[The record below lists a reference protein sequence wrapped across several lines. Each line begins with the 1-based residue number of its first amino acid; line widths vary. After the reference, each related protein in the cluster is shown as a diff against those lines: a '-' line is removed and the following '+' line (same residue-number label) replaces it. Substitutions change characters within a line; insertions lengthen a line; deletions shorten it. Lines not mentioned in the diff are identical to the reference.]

1 MKTNPDR
8 EIVEG
13 WLEPVSLHD
22 VLAAL
27 RHAGFSG
34 DVYRGGFADLNAMLK
49 DDEAGVV
56 HFLRHGYAE
65 SRVFRTGLDPAG
77 LNRLRQLPVRN
88 RVYLRNLVVALATAW
103 TATHIRSS
111 ADIALHGPMIEQFR
125 IMGGVPVLILGD
137 ASANLYRRGAL
148 SGERWICP
156 LAMAPLEGI
165 RELLRAP
172 AGALPTQKSASDRDT
187 IPTIWKFGQSDVQ
200 DGYPAHRLRESIGC
214 NDMKSFQAY
223 ADVTIRDYAAF
234 LAAAVPAQERAEHW
248 IADLFPPV
256 WQADLELQERI
267 VDDRADSLLDRTAMH
282 RVFNARLERTVAGM
296 GFNVVRNFDSFLA
309 AHGTIDE
316 HYLTVRRNS
325 DQLAYHTT
333 RGILSVSLWNVV
345 DSRSAAVS
353 STSIRD
359 QFTQLLGEIRQ
370 VQAGRSR

>member
-1 MKTNPDR
+1 MKIDSDR
-8 EIVEG
+8 EIVES

-34 DVYRGGFADLNAMLK
+34 DVYRGCFADLNATLK
-49 DDEAGVV
+49 DDEAGAL

-65 SRVFRTGLDPAG
+65 SRVFRTGLDPGG
-77 LNRLRQLPVRN
+77 LNRLSQLPVRN
-88 RVYLRNLVVALATAW
+88 RAYLRNLMVALATAW
-103 TATHIRSS
+103 TATHIRSP

-125 IMGGVPVLILGD
+125 IMGGVPVVILGD

-165 RELLRAP
+165 QELLRVP
-172 AGALPTQKSASDRDT
+172 ADRLLARKPGSDRDT

-200 DGYPAHRLRESIGC
+200 DVYPAHRLRESIGR
-214 NDMKSFQAY
+214 NDMKAFQVY
-223 ADVTIRDYAAF
+223 ADATIQDYAAF
-234 LAAAVPAQERAEHW
+234 LTLAVPARERAEHW

-256 WQADLELQERI
+256 WQADPDLQEGI
-267 VDDRADSLLDRTAMH
+267 IDDRADSLLDRTSMH
-282 RVFNARLERTVAGM
+282 QSFNARLERTVAGL

-325 DQLAYHTT
+325 DHPAYHTT
-333 RGILSVSLWNVV
+333 RGILSVSLWNVI
-345 DSRSAAVS
+345 DSRSVAVS
-353 STSIRD
+353 SASIRD

-370 VQAGRSR
+370 VQAGQSR